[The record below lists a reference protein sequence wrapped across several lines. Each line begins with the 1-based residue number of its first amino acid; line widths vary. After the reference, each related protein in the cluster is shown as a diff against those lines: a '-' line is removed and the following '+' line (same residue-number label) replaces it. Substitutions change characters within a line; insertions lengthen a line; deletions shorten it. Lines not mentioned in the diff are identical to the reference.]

1 MFTGLIKEIAN
12 ATHFDGQKLR
22 LKAKHRPNIGD
33 SIAVNGACLSVI
45 RVHTDGFE
53 VELGDETKRVV
64 AIENYKGPVH
74 MEPAM
79 RLSDRLEGHILQGHI
94 DCVGT
99 IIKITPGRNSTDF
112 FIRIP
117 KEYIKF
123 VIPKGSIAIDGVSLT
138 INEVHEDHFRLTII
152 PITLKKTLFGRYSV
166 GRRVNIETD
175 MFARYLYYLFKE
187 KKEMS
192 WEEIERI
199 QALF

>member
-22 LKAKHRPNIGD
+22 LEAKHRPNIGD
-33 SIAVNGACLSVI
+33 SIAVNGACLSVTK
-45 RVHTDGFE
+45 VYEDGFE

-79 RLSDRLEGHILQGHI
+79 RLGDRIEGHILQGHI

-99 IIKITPGRNSTDF
+99 ITKIVPGRNSTDF

-117 KEYIKF
+117 KKYIRF
-123 VIPKGSIAIDGVSLT
+123 VIPKGSIAVDGVSLT
-138 INEVHEDHFRLTII
+138 INEVFEDHFRLTII
-152 PITLKKTLFGRYSV
+152 PITLEKTLFGSYRV

-175 MFARYLYYLFKE
+175 MFARYLYYLFKD
-187 KKEMS
+187 KKDVS
-192 WEEIERI
+192 WEEIEHI

>member
-1 MFTGLIKEIAN
+1 VFTGLIKEIAN

-33 SIAVNGACLSVI
+33 SIAVNGACLSVT

-74 MEPAM
+74 IEPAM

-99 IIKITPGRNSTDF
+99 IIKITPGRNSIDF

-123 VIPKGSIAIDGVSLT
+123 VIPKGSIAVDGVSLT

-152 PITLKKTLFGRYSV
+152 PITLKKTLFGRYLV